1 MRLFIVSQTESLV
14 TKRGQRH
21 PDLAKF
27 LKSRGLEVVYLSSNY
42 YHAEKRYFTEAEI
55 ETAREKNLGIIQEYF
70 KVPAYYK
77 NLGIRRIW
85 TNLFFAYR
93 VWKFL
98 RNRISSEDKVLIASR
113 PIESLYALSI
123 LKKSVG
129 FKLIMDVRDIWPDA
143 LNIGRKSLRRLFT
156 IYCNVFLYPSVKR
169 FDKFL
174 YTCPSFVPWI
184 HRYRNDPS
192 IQFSPL
198 GFDSNRFQK
207 EKRVLPREKCDNKIS
222 LVLIGLLQRQLN
234 VIPLI
239 KALDQF
245 PNITL
250 DIYGDGGRGE
260 LYDEVMLAI
269 NDSAHSNIQMKGMV
283 EPHLVPRTLSFYDI
297 GVVPMDAE
305 HAMPN
310 KVFDYIALS
319 MPIYSM
325 GENDVSRLVEKENFG
340 WFSSFEIEEIIKV
353 LNSIKD
359 EQSMY
364 LICARNVLEK
374 RETYN
379 RDNIFTELIEFI
391 DN

>member
-27 LKSRGLEVVYLSSNY
+27 LKSRGVEVVYLSSNY
-42 YHAEKRYFTEAEI
+42 YHAEKRYITKAEI
-55 ETAREKNLGIIQEYF
+55 EIAREKNSGIIQEYF
-70 KVPAYYK
+70 KVPGYYK

-98 RNRISSEDKVLIASR
+98 KNRISKEDKVLIASR

-123 LKKSVG
+123 LKRTVG

-143 LNIGRKSLRRLFT
+143 LNIGRMSLRRLFT

-184 HRYRNDPS
+184 HRYSKDPS

-207 EKRVLPREKCDNKIS
+207 EKRVLPREKFDNKIN

-250 DIYGDGGRGE
+250 DIYGDDGRGE
-260 LYDEVMLAI
+260 LYDEVMMAI
-269 NDSAHSNIQMKGMV
+269 NDSVHSNIQMKGMV
-283 EPHLVPRTLSFYDI
+283 EPHLVPGTLAFYDI
-297 GVVPMDAE
+297 GLVPMDAE

-325 GENDVSRLVEKENFG
+325 GENDISKLVAQEKIG
-340 WFSSFEIEEIIKV
+340 WFSSFEIVDIANTLSEIETDK
-353 LNSIKD
+353 KD
-359 EQSMY
+359 YTEFALRILAIRDNYSRDYIFEQS
-364 LICARNVLEK
+364 LN
-374 RETYN
+374 
-379 RDNIFTELIEFI
+379 FFG
-391 DN
+391 

>member
-1 MRLFIVSQTESLV
+1 MSLFIVSQTESLV

-27 LKSRGLEVVYLSSNY
+27 LKRRGVEVVYLSSNY
-42 YHAEKRYFTEAEI
+42 YHAEKRYFTQSEI
-55 ETAREKNLGIIQEYF
+55 ETAREKNSGIIQEYF
-70 KVPAYYK
+70 KVPAYNK

-98 RNRISSEDKVLIASR
+98 KNSVSSEDTVLIASR
-113 PIESLYALSI
+113 PIESLYVLSI
-123 LKKSVG
+123 LKKTVG

-156 IYCNVFLYPSVKR
+156 IYCNLFLYPSVKR

-184 HRYRNDPS
+184 HRYSHDPL

-198 GFDSNRFQK
+198 GFDSNRFKK
-207 EKRVLPREKCDNKIS
+207 EKRIQPREKPDNKIS
-222 LVLIGLLQRQLN
+222 LVLIGLLHRQYN

-239 KALDQF
+239 KALDYF

-250 DIYGDGGRGE
+250 DIYGDDGSGE
-260 LYDEVMLAI
+260 MYSEVLQASK
-269 NDSAHSNIQMKGMV
+269 NAQNSNISLRGMI
-283 EPHLVPRTLSFYDI
+283 EPQLVPKTLSNFDI

-319 MPIYSM
+319 LPILSM
-325 GENDVSRLVEKENFG
+325 GDNDVSRLVEKENIG
-340 WFSSFEIEEIIKV
+340 WCSSFDVDEIVEV
-353 LNSIKD
+353 LKSI
-359 EQSMY
+359 ESSQNRY
-364 LICARNVLEK
+364 LRCTSNILEK
-374 RETYN
+374 RESYN
-379 RDNIFTELIEFI
+379 RDNIFAELVEFV
-391 DN
+391 D